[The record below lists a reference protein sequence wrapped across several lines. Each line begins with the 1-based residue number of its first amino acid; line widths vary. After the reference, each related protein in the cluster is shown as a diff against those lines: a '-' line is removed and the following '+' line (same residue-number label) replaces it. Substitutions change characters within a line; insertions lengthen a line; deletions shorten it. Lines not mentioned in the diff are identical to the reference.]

1 MNMSTK
7 VRRKL
12 PFIALALVFAA
23 GLSFATFSNTSPP
36 ATVHDSS
43 AVAAQMSVLE
53 RDVQSRVSFTNEQE
67 PENTLGPAI
76 AIGMLIVGFVLGG
89 LAIYQCRKDD
99 TDAQQYRELKQ

>member
-23 GLSFATFSNTSPP
+23 GLSLATFSNISPSD
-36 ATVHDSS
+36 AVYDSS
-43 AVAAQMSVLE
+43 ALSVQMNVPE
-53 RDVQSRVSFTNEQE
+53 RDLQSGIAVLNEEE

-76 AIGMLIVGFVLGG
+76 AIGMLVVGFVLGG
-89 LAIYQCRKDD
+89 LAIYQCRKDG
-99 TDAQQYRELKQ
+99 TDSQRYRELNQ